1 MGILRPIRILAAL
14 TAVCAAPLL
23 PASDLHAQAVGPD
36 PAPTVAVYRASYIR
50 ADRLVATLK
59 QLFKPEQLQV
69 AVGPDEYSS
78 PGLDRSTAKTL
89 GGGGSSST
97 PAQSVPAAGSGAG
110 TRAVILMG
118 GATLVATALDLC
130 RQLDVP
136 RKQVRFSVKITNFDY
151 AWLRQFGASWNWNK
165 ATLTE
170 VSTGT
175 SASGAPLTSLSLGI
189 LKRNPLFVEAAISAS
204 ESKNSTALKA
214 IPSITVLDGDQGYIL
229 IGERYL
235 YPKLTGYTQ
244 AQTPI
249 YDKEEVQTG
258 IYLSLGVQVSQSD
271 DMVLTLF
278 PQVSSIIG
286 YLQANGASYPQVA
299 TMEQQTSVRVRD
311 GETVVI
317 GGLLNEREIT
327 RASGIPG
334 LMHIPFLGRLFRSD
348 AKDVRTADLVVM
360 ITAEIVKDGGVQ

>member
-1 MGILRPIRILAAL
+1 MCMLRPIRTLAAL
-14 TAVCAAPLL
+14 TAVCAALLL
-23 PASDLHAQAVGPD
+23 PASDLRAQAVSPE

-50 ADRLVATLK
+50 SDRLVATLK
-59 QLFKPEQLQV
+59 ELFKPEQLQV
-69 AVGPDEYSS
+69 VVGPDEYSS

-89 GGGGSSST
+89 GGGGASST
-97 PAQSVPAAGSGAG
+97 PAPSVPPAGSGAG

-118 GATLVATALDLC
+118 GATQVATALDLC

-151 AWLRQFGASWNWNK
+151 AWLRTFGASWNWSKVN
-165 ATLTE
+165 LTE
-170 VSTGT
+170 ASTAT
-175 SASGAPLTSLSLGI
+175 SGAPLTSLSLGI

-286 YLQANGASYPQVA
+286 YLDANGASYPQIA

-327 RASGIPG
+327 RAHGIPG